1 MSVTIDLDDTESI
14 QLTETDVERR
24 PPDRL
29 EFAVEGSLTVTPDL
43 LANFEGATLDPVQVT
58 VSSGDAD
65 PVAIDLTDAATL
77 RLETVDVGVATPDGE
92 DVAEGLGAV
101 ASTATGNGGSV
112 DSPPGVIS
120 FSVDGVLRDVPTAT
134 LEAVGNDAP
143 ELESLTFAVEESLRS
158 DGGSDDDN
166 VVFELTLLGYGIV
179 VRRDGSIVVGTDGP
193 LDSIDLP

>member
-1 MSVTIDLDDTESI
+1 MGVTIDLHENESI
-14 QLTETDVERR
+14 KLTEADVERR

-29 EFAVEGSLTVTPDL
+29 EFAVEGSLAVTPDL

-58 VSSGDAD
+58 VSAGDAD

-92 DVAEGLGAV
+92 DIAEGLGAV
-101 ASTATGNGGSV
+101 ASTATGGGSI
-112 DSPPGVIS
+112 DSPPGVVS
-120 FSVDGVLRDVPTAT
+120 FSVDGVLRDVPSGT
-134 LEAVGNDAP
+134 LEQIAGDDP
-143 ELESLTFAVEESLRS
+143 ELESLTFAIEESIRS
-158 DGGSDDDN
+158 DGGSADD

-193 LDSIDLP
+193 LDSIDLR